1 MEQTIKDWKEKG
13 IAYAEFNFSCGGD
26 SMNDT
31 QLNFYDKNGNGID
44 DVGDLEGY
52 FEDEVYR
59 NVNFYE
65 ASDGHYIGESG
76 VVRIELSDEED
87 LFCYSKSAQ
96 AEWSETKSGVVLVP
110 ITDEEFNLLNDYIL
124 GMANS
129 SWNGDSVDYK
139 KDFILTD
146 EIEQAVKDLQE
157 KFEHFAETFEPET
170 NGEYEDDSTRYNT
183 TNEDTMQMEFVNVN
197 DVRHLKLFVE
207 CNCIEYSDSD
217 D

>member
-1 MEQTIKDWKEKG
+1 MTQTIKDWKKFG

-31 QLNFYDKNGNGID
+31 QLNFYDKDGNEIA
-44 DVGDLEGY
+44 DVGDLENY
-52 FEDEVYR
+52 FDDEVYR

-76 VVRIELSDEED
+76 IVRINLEDDEES
-87 LFCYSKSAQ
+87 FVYTKSAQ
-96 AEWSETKSGVVLVP
+96 AEWSETKSGEVLVP

-129 SWNGDSVDYK
+129 SWNGNNVDYK

-157 KFEHFAETFEPET
+157 KLENHSMDFVPET
-170 NGEYEDDSTRYNT
+170 NGEYEDDSMRYNT
-183 TNEDTMQMEFVNVN
+183 TSEETMQMEFVDVN
-197 DVRHLKLFVE
+197 GVRHLKLFVE

>member
-124 GMANS
+124 GIASS
-129 SWNGDSVDYK
+129 SWNGDNVDYK

-146 EIEQAVKDLQE
+146 EIEQAVKNLQE
-157 KFEHFAETFEPET
+157 KFEDFANTFEPET